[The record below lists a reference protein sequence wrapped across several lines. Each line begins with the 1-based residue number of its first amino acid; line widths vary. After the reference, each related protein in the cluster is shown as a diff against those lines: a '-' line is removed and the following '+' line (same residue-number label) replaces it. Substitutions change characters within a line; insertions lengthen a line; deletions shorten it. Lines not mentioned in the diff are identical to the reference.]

1 MKPFAVIFGLGA
13 SVLSII
19 VLMFLAT
26 QTTCDIYTTSWFQNL
41 LQIIIILETGIIVS
55 ESVTDSTARE
65 VGIDSIV
72 VIIASVITHI
82 IYYNS
87 GIILFSG
94 QWLFFDLIKKL
105 FIPTLVVT
113 CFASFNGAQGVTSF
127 IAKQKL
133 KKVG

>member
-13 SVLSII
+13 SVMSII

-26 QTTCDIYTTSWFQNL
+26 QTTCDIYTMSWFQNL

-105 FIPTLVVT
+105 FIPTLDRKSVV
-113 CFASFNGAQGVTSF
+113 
-127 IAKQKL
+127 
-133 KKVG
+133 